1 MYSCMRRSV
10 LAIGLVVALSTLSS
24 AQYGGG
30 GMGGTV
36 TGTPGYNS
44 NRSYGSKGAIIGAIA
59 GGAALA
65 ASLFYWKHHT
75 RTKLVGCV
83 AGHGDQLVSETDN
96 QIYSLSQPHHQILEA
111 GERVELLGKRLKD
124 DSGEPR
130 FEVHTMSQDLGKCSS
145 TTAEVR

>member
-1 MYSCMRRSV
+1 MYSYMRRSV

-59 GGAALA
+59 GAQPSPAACSIGSIIPGPSSSA
-65 ASLFYWKHHT
+65 AWQAMEIS
-75 RTKLVGCV
+75 
-83 AGHGDQLVSETDN
+83 
-96 QIYSLSQPHHQILEA
+96 
-111 GERVELLGKRLKD
+111 
-124 DSGEPR
+124 
-130 FEVHTMSQDLGKCSS
+130 
-145 TTAEVR
+145 